1 VNARADLREEYISL
15 ENVTKRYESRTGAI
29 DALSPI
35 TFKIWEDEFVS
46 IVGPSGCGKSTLLMV
61 IGGLVAASGGVVR
74 IKSEIVRHPYTA
86 LGFVFQQDVL
96 LDWRTVMQ
104 NVLLQAQ
111 IRRMDKA
118 GATARARE
126 LLELVGLIG
135 FEDKYPYELS
145 GGMRQRVAI
154 CRAMLHNPNLLLMD
168 EPFGALDAIARDQ
181 LNEDLLS
188 YRREARKT
196 VLFVTHSIPEAV
208 FLSDRIFVMSPR
220 PGRIEDIIEIDLPT
234 PRRLTIRETP
244 KFAEYVGRIIRIFES
259 VGVFKKA

>member
-1 VNARADLREEYISL
+1 VDLREEYISL
-15 ENVTKRYESRTGAI
+15 ENVTKRYDSRTGPI

-35 TFKIWEDEFVS
+35 TFNIWEDEFVS

-61 IGGLVAASGGVVR
+61 IGGLVAASSGVVR
-74 IKSEIVRHPYTA
+74 IKSEIVRQPYTA

-111 IRRMDKA
+111 IRGMDKPRT
-118 GATARARE
+118 TARARE

-154 CRAMLHNPNLLLMD
+154 CRAMLHDPNLLLMD

-188 YRREARKT
+188 YRRETRKT

-220 PGRIEDIIEIDLPT
+220 PGRIEEIIEIDLPT

>member
-1 VNARADLREEYISL
+1 VDLREEYISL
-15 ENVTKRYESRTGAI
+15 ENVTKRYDSRTGPI

-35 TFKIWEDEFVS
+35 TFNIWEDEFVS

-61 IGGLVAASGGVVR
+61 IGGLVAASSGVVR
-74 IKSEIVRHPYTA
+74 IKSEIVRQPYTA

-111 IRRMDKA
+111 IRGMDKPRT
-118 GATARARE
+118 TARARE
-126 LLELVGLIG
+126 LLELVGLTG

-154 CRAMLHNPNLLLMD
+154 CRAMLHDPNLLLMD

-188 YRREARKT
+188 YRRETRKT

-220 PGRIEDIIEIDLPT
+220 PGRIEEIIEIDLPT
-234 PRRLTIRETP
+234 PRRLTVRETP

>member
-1 VNARADLREEYISL
+1 MREEYISL
-15 ENVTKRYESRTGAI
+15 ENVTKRYDSRTGPI

-35 TFKIWEDEFVS
+35 TFNIWEDEFVS

-61 IGGLVAASGGVVR
+61 IGGLVAASSGVVR
-74 IKSEIVRHPYTA
+74 IKSEIVRQPYTA

-111 IRRMDKA
+111 IRGMDKPRT
-118 GATARARE
+118 TARARE

-154 CRAMLHNPNLLLMD
+154 CRAMLHDPNLLLMD

-188 YRREARKT
+188 YRRETRKT

-220 PGRIEDIIEIDLPT
+220 PGRIAEIIEIDLPT

-244 KFAEYVGRIIRIFES
+244 EFAEYVGRIIRIFES